1 MEQEEQVMTSKE
13 SPWTE
18 FDRKCDAWLAKIVDS
33 ELMNVLGSN
42 LHELEPDRGS
52 GNLHLFRTCLLTFC
66 HYCCEFGADLEGKL
80 TKALREKDSECY
92 KEGPRI
98 VKNINKLLSFTKKWP
113 EFHKVLYED
122 RSLNFE
128 DILTEYR
135 NLVHLSVFMKDRKKF
150 PHWKQ
155 HGNLYYPN
163 DIKDQAKRRVPQA
176 NSLLFGLVF
185 YLRQYTDETTPESV
199 WMQRVEGPMPTNG
212 RPHYELVAKIAN
224 AVNELCTPPI
234 FDNKLLDEQ
243 VRKRINTLVDNNV
256 ELTLSTGLRY
266 SQLRKSINKS
276 H

>member
-1 MEQEEQVMTSKE
+1 MQVS
-13 SPWTE
+13 
-18 FDRKCDAWLAKIVDS
+18 LNKIIRTINLSTLCHEV
-33 ELMNVLGSN
+33 
-42 LHELEPDRGS
+42 LHED
-52 GNLHLFRTCLLTFC
+52 
-66 HYCCEFGADLEGKL
+66 
-80 TKALREKDSECY
+80 KD
-92 KEGPRI
+92 
-98 VKNINKLLSFTKKWP
+98 V
-113 EFHKVLYED
+113 
-122 RSLNFE
+122 NFE
-128 DILTEYR
+128 GILTEYR
-135 NLVHLSVFMKDRKKF
+135 NQVALAVILKDMKKSL

-185 YLRQYTDETTPESV
+185 YLRRYTDQDTPDSE

-234 FDNKLLDEQ
+234 FDNKLSDEQ

-256 ELTLSTGLRY
+256 ELSLSTGLRY
-266 SQLRKSINKS
+266 SQLRKNIKKS

>member
-1 MEQEEQVMTSKE
+1 MASEENHWAKL
-13 SPWTE
+13 
-18 FDRKCDAWLAKIVDS
+18 DRKCDEWIARVMDS
-33 ELMNVLGSN
+33 ELMSIVGRN
-42 LHELEPDRGS
+42 LHELEPDRGQD
-52 GNLHLFRTCLLTFC
+52 NIDFLRICLLTYCRF
-66 HYCCEFGADLEGKL
+66 CCEFDTNLDGKL
-80 TKALREKDSECY
+80 NKDFREKDSEFY
-92 KEGPRI
+92 EKAPRLI
-98 VKNINKLLSFTKKWP
+98 KNIDELLSFTEKWP
-113 EFHKVLYED
+113 EFHEVLHD
-122 RSLNFE
+122 DKDVNFE
-128 DILTEYR
+128 GILTEYR
-135 NLVHLSVFMKDRKKF
+135 NQVALAVILKDMKKSL

-185 YLRQYTDETTPESV
+185 YLRRYTDQDTPDSE

-234 FDNKLLDEQ
+234 FDNKLSDEQ

-256 ELTLSTGLRY
+256 ELSLSTGFRY

>member
-1 MEQEEQVMTSKE
+1 MASEENHWAKL
-13 SPWTE
+13 
-18 FDRKCDAWLAKIVDS
+18 DRKCDEWIARVMDS
-33 ELMNVLGSN
+33 ELMSIVGRN
-42 LHELEPDRGS
+42 LHELEPDRGQD
-52 GNLHLFRTCLLTFC
+52 NIDFLRICLLTYCRF
-66 HYCCEFGADLEGKL
+66 CCEFDTNLDGKL
-80 TKALREKDSECY
+80 NKDFREKDSEFY
-92 KEGPRI
+92 EKAPRLI
-98 VKNINKLLSFTKKWP
+98 KNIDELLSFTEKWP
-113 EFHKVLYED
+113 EFHEVLHED
-122 RSLNFE
+122 KDVNFE
-128 DILTEYR
+128 GILTEYR
-135 NLVHLSVFMKDRKKF
+135 NQVALAVILKDMKKSL

-185 YLRQYTDETTPESV
+185 YLRRYTDQDTPDSE

-234 FDNKLLDEQ
+234 FDNKLSDEQ

-256 ELTLSTGLRY
+256 ELSLSTGFRY

>member
-1 MEQEEQVMTSKE
+1 MASEENHWAKL
-13 SPWTE
+13 
-18 FDRKCDAWLAKIVDS
+18 DRKCDAWLAKITDS
-33 ELMNVLGSN
+33 ELMSVLGRN
-42 LHELEPDRGS
+42 LQELEPDRGS
-52 GNLHLFRTCLLTFC
+52 DNLHLFRTYLLTYC
-66 HYCCEFGADLEGKL
+66 YYCCEFDTDLEGKFN
-80 TKALREKDSECY
+80 KGFCEKDIEFY
-92 KEGPRI
+92 EKAPRLI
-98 VKNINKLLSFTKKWP
+98 KNIDELLSFAEKWP
-113 EFHKVLYED
+113 EFHDVLYKD
-122 RSLNFE
+122 KNLNFD

-135 NLVHLSVFMKDRKKF
+135 LLVKMEILLKSRKKL
-150 PHWKQ
+150 PYWKQ

-185 YLRQYTDETTPESV
+185 YLRRYTDQDTPDSE

-234 FDNKLLDEQ
+234 FDNKLSDEQ

-256 ELTLSTGLRY
+256 ELSLSTGLRY

>member
-1 MEQEEQVMTSKE
+1 MTSKE
-13 SPWTE
+13 SYWAE
-18 FDRKCDAWLAKIVDS
+18 FDRKCDAWIAKNMDS
-33 ELMNVLGSN
+33 ELMSVLRN
-42 LHELEPDRGS
+42 LQELEPDRGS
-52 GNLHLFRTCLLTFC
+52 ENLHFFRTVLLT
-66 HYCCEFGADLEGKL
+66 YCYTCCAFDTIFDGKFN
-80 TKALREKDSECY
+80 KESREKDSEFY
-92 KEGPRI
+92 EQAPRLI
-98 VKNINKLLSFTKKWP
+98 KNINELLSFAEKWP
-113 EFHKVLYED
+113 EFHKVLHED
-122 RSLNFE
+122 KDVNFE
-128 DILTEYR
+128 GILTKYR
-135 NLVHLSVFMKDRKKF
+135 NQVALAVILKDMKKSL

-185 YLRQYTDETTPESV
+185 YLRRYTDQDTPDSE

-234 FDNKLLDEQ
+234 FDNKLSDEQ

-256 ELTLSTGLRY
+256 ELSLSTGLRY
-266 SQLRKSINKS
+266 SQLRKNIKKS